1 MKILKLKARQI
12 KWFIMDVDGVLTD
25 GKIIYDNHGN
35 EFKNFCVKDG
45 LGISM
50 IHRAGI
56 KTAIITG
63 RNSEI
68 VKRRALELGITEI
81 IQNAN
86 NKLKMYENLKK
97 KHRFKDD
104 EVLYIGDD
112 YNDLSILKKV
122 HFPVTV
128 PSAPEIVK
136 KECIYITREEG
147 GNGAVREVA
156 ELILNLQDK
165 LEKIIKGYC

>member
-1 MKILKLKARQI
+1 M
-12 KWFIMDVDGVLTD
+12 
-25 GKIIYDNHGN
+25 
-35 EFKNFCVKDG
+35 
-45 LGISM
+45 
-50 IHRAGI
+50 
-56 KTAIITG
+56 
-63 RNSEI
+63 I